1 MLVMNYQ
8 TMLHYIP
15 EEQRSHL
22 NCGGNL
28 KIWLLKL
35 MHKTLSR
42 YYKLSEISCLY
53 IPENAVYHL
62 LRLRAEM

>member
-8 TMLHYIP
+8 TVLHYIP

-22 NCGGNL
+22 NCGGSL
-28 KIWLLKL
+28 KIVLKL

-53 IPENAVYHL
+53 T
-62 LRLRAEM
+62 AEECSWSLAETV